1 MLYLVILAGVVIA
14 LIIYNNKRAT
24 EKEKNLHR
32 ENISKSTA
40 RPEDVLTEGGIPKK
54 ISKNN
59 PSCIYQRCNS
69 LECDGLSINSH
80 VMRKIKAGEKA
91 TLWDV
96 HKDLDPHFI
105 KKDGLLDPN
114 RFSSPTKYSNIII
127 EGNPEFKYEIMC
139 MQVLFDLNECIFKIK
154 KAKDFSKCDF
164 IFRDI
169 TDYICDRTFEIAG
182 EIIQKHLDIDN
193 YACQLVISFCTTYL
207 KFRAE
212 NGINRKGDIV
222 AVSELL
228 LYVNAIKSVSA
239 CAVISQ
245 DANTTKD
252 TANDQ
257 PSENEKYSQLLTS
270 NGVPHRSPS
279 SKTETTNITHTSRHE
294 IIKQCHEV
302 TQKTHE
308 EFTRLAE
315 FTDLDWFFERI
326 KNIINRQQ
334 DEACKIIKEEKITP
348 KKFMYAQMT
357 SLALDFILSGR
368 YCIYR
373 GTLNMEGRD
382 LKKLFLHINRKQQ
395 RLGYITKETA
405 DDNSKYL
412 EEELKKIG

>member
-1 MLYLVILAGVVIA
+1 MLYFVIFVGAIIA
-14 LIIYNNKRAT
+14 FITYSNKRAA
-24 EKEKNLHR
+24 EKEETLRR
-32 ENISKSTA
+32 ENTARSTA

-59 PSCIYQRCNS
+59 PSRIYQRCNS
-69 LECDGLSINSH
+69 LKCEGLSINSH
-80 VMRKIKAGEKA
+80 IMKKIKEGEEV
-91 TLWDV
+91 TPWDV

-105 KKDGLLDPN
+105 KKDRLLDPN

-154 KAKDFSKCDF
+154 KTKDFSKCDF
-164 IFRDI
+164 IFKDI

-212 NGINRKGDIV
+212 NDIGRKGDIV

-228 LYVNAIKSVSA
+228 LYVNAIRSVSA

-270 NGVPHRSPS
+270 GGVPHRSPS
-279 SKTETTNITHTSRHE
+279 SKTKTTNITHTSRQG

-382 LKKLFLHINRKQQ
+382 LKKLFLHINSEQQ
-395 RLGYITKETA
+395 RLGYITQEIA
-405 DDNSKYL
+405 DDNIEYL
-412 EEELKKIG
+412 DEELSKIG